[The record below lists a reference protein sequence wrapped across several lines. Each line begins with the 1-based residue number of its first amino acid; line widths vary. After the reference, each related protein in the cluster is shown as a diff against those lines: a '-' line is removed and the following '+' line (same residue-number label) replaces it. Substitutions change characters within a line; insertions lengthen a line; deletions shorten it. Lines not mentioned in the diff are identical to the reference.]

1 MTRRKSNRYNVTSA
15 KTEFREF
22 KADVMRQEGYNVD
35 PQHPDDVKYEV
46 AESIGIPLKHGDNGD
61 LTSEKAGKIGGV
73 IGGSMVREM
82 IRMAKQRLEGRE

>member
-1 MTRRKSNRYNVTSA
+1 MAKRKSNRHIVAQATPD
-15 KTEFREF
+15 FRNF
-22 KADVMRQEGYNVD
+22 KADVMRREGYRVD

-46 AESIGIPLKHGDNGD
+46 AEAIGIPLKHGDNGD

-82 IRMAKQRLEGRE
+82 IRLAKQGLADRQ